1 MRGRV
6 PGTGFP
12 HVLGVC
18 GEAPRLHER
27 DQHHVGAPQP
37 PGNGGSCKTRSGSSS
52 QRPSRQ
58 MGRSEYSR
66 QVLVEESLFRA
77 RSLSLYSR
85 WSRPHEE
92 WCRASKEYT
101 SNRAAVWSQP
111 DWSFHCMTL
120 PYLLEPWFLHPYKTT
135 CLAGLL

>member
-18 GEAPRLHER
+18 GEVPRLHER

-37 PGNGGSCKTRSGSSS
+37 PENGRSYRTRSGSSS

-66 QVLVEESLFRA
+66 QVLIEESLFRA
-77 RSLSLYSR
+77 CLELVHPPCEVGGLVPTRNDAEPQR
-85 WSRPHEE
+85 NIPATQQWFR
-92 WCRASKEYT
+92 
-101 SNRAAVWSQP
+101 VSQTGP
-111 DWSFHCMTL
+111 FTV
-120 PYLLEPWFLHPYKTT
+120 
-135 CLAGLL
+135 